1 MLDFNLPHLTGTA
14 AELSAFGAAATG
26 NVLRIV
32 EGRTAR
38 IAVCGTLLIVAGWLT
53 FRAYMELRG
62 AAAVVKHDV
71 VHRGG
76 PPAPAAPAAYM

>member
-1 MLDFNLPHLTGTA
+1 MLDFNLPQLTGTA
-14 AELSAFGAAATG
+14 AELSSFGGEIGAVATG

-38 IAVCGTLLIVAGWLT
+38 IAVCGTLLIVAGWLS

-62 AAAVVKHDV
+62 AAVIKHDV

-76 PPAPAAPAAYM
+76 PPAPVA